1 MQQNSIGKARKASE
15 CLAEM
20 DQNQLNNLIR
30 WNSNKLYINVYI
42 KFYYK
47 QYCKKIFNSKFLY
60 GTTYSFD
67 LISWQN
73 TPMQQ
78 GFY

>member
-1 MQQNSIGKARKASE
+1 MEKQEKHQNDKIINEIKQ

-60 GTTYSFD
+60 GNNGTICSFD
-67 LISWQN
+67 LIS
-73 TPMQQ
+73 
-78 GFY
+78 